1 VQEIS
6 ITANELIDRI
16 LAPDFA
22 GRVTILDSC
31 GIGHLGSHLLIAGID
46 PVETTEL
53 SPNDA
58 GETLQILDK
67 KLSSDLAAIFT
78 ISYDFG
84 RKLLCK
90 QDSPKQSGHSDE
102 PDVFITQFDTL
113 VVHDYAT
120 GKTFLSGNQYKF
132 DVTTQTLKSDILN
145 IRSEISN
152 PTSSVTSNFTESE
165 YVAATEFIKER
176 IRSGD
181 TYQTNLTQQLTAKL
195 ADDLKPEIIFK
206 RLRHNHPAP
215 FAAFIP
221 RFDSTVVSASPERFF
236 KVEAAIKGGKTT
248 ARERAEGRTIT
259 TSPIKGTRP
268 RGGTAEKDKQL
279 RQDLLTSPKDR
290 AENTMIVDLLRNDL
304 GRICEYGS
312 VQVEK
317 LYEIEEHPTLYHLV
331 STVSGT
337 LRKVIKPSDI
347 LRALFP
353 CGSITGAPK
362 ISTMSIIDD
371 IETADRGLSMGAIGY
386 YLPANKFG
394 LPATLELSV
403 AIRTMVIRG
412 KTATFNVGGG
422 IVIDSDPKSEYDES
436 LTKAKALMD
445 AIGGKL
451 SF

>member
-1 VQEIS
+1 MQEIS

-31 GIGHLGSHLLIAGID
+31 GIGHLGSHLLIVGID
-46 PVETTEL
+46 PVETIEL
-53 SPNDA
+53 SPNDTA
-58 GETLQILDK
+58 ETLQILDK
-67 KLSSDLAAIFT
+67 NLSGDLAAIFT
-78 ISYDFG
+78 ISYNFG

-90 QDSPKQSGHSDE
+90 RDSPNQSGHSDE
-102 PDVFITQFDTL
+102 PDVFITKFDVL
-113 VVHDYAT
+113 VVHDYDT
-120 GKTFLSGNQYKF
+120 GKTFLSGNQDKF
-132 DVTTQTLKSDILN
+132 NVTTQALKPDILN
-145 IRSEISN
+145 FKFEISN
-152 PTSSVTSNFTESE
+152 PTSRVTPNFTKSE
-165 YVAATEFIKER
+165 YVAAIEFIKER

-181 TYQTNLTQQLTAKL
+181 TYQTNLTQQLTAML
-195 ADDLKPEIIFK
+195 AQELNPEVIFK
-206 RLRHNHPAP
+206 RLRPNHPAP
-215 FAAFIP
+215 FAALIP
-221 RFDSTVVSASPERFF
+221 RRDSTVVSASPERFF
-236 KVEAAIKGGKTT
+236 KVEASIKGEKTT
-248 ARERAEGRTIT
+248 ARDRAEGRTIT

-268 RGGTAEKDKQL
+268 RGDTAEKDEQL

-312 VQVEK
+312 VKVEK
-317 LYEIEEHPTLYHLV
+317 LCEIEEHPTLYHLV
-331 STVSGT
+331 STVSGA
-337 LRKVIKPSDI
+337 LRKEIKPSDI

-362 ISTMSIIDD
+362 ISTMTIID
-371 IETADRGLSMGAIGY
+371 ELENADRGLSMGAIGY
-386 YLPANKFG
+386 YLPENKFG
-394 LPATLELSV
+394 LPTTLELSV

-422 IVIDSDPKSEYDES
+422 IVIDSDPKGEYDES